1 MNQATCKI
9 ERRIFMTKSNT
20 KKIRHYFIDE
30 SNVLCYI
37 EGNLQQWQEMFN
49 SYNHWYETA
58 ETNDLNLE
66 QEILNLD
73 NDDCNIITGHIIN
86 DEWPETVT
94 IADASDDKNIII
106 DDAQQN
112 VLWQLSPKN
121 QQAIMDYIAKTSN
134 QED

>member
-37 EGNLQQWQEMFN
+37 EGNLQQWQEMFD
-49 SYNHWYETA
+49 SYNHWYETD

-66 QEILNLD
+66 QEILNLGS
-73 NDDCNIITGHIIN
+73 DDCNIITGHIIN
-86 DEWPETVT
+86 DEWPQTVT

-106 DDAQQN
+106 DDVQQN
-112 VLWQLSPKN
+112 VLQQLSPEN
-121 QQAIMDYIAKTSN
+121 QQVIMDYIAKNSN